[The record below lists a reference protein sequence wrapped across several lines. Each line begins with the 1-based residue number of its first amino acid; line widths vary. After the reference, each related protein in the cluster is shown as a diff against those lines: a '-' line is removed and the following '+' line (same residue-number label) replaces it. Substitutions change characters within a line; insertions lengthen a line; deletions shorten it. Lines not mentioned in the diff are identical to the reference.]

1 MNLTPWQ
8 LWDLPSGK
16 PAPGARTLEIKS
28 ILESAL
34 ATERGQNH
42 PGLLHLYIHLME
54 MSPFPESALPL
65 ANKLRKLVPD
75 SGHLNHMPTHLDI
88 LCGDYER
95 AIRGNTDAICA
106 DEKFVA
112 REGDRNFYT
121 LYRCHNLHF
130 RTYAAMF
137 SGQSK
142 IALDT
147 VAQLGS
153 NITEDL
159 LRVKSP
165 PMADWLEGFV
175 GVRVHV
181 LVRFGMWEE
190 LIKLKVPGD
199 GELYCVTTAM
209 LHYGKGI
216 ALAATSRISEA
227 EEQQVLFQRAVT
239 RVPDTRTLFNNT
251 CLSILAIASA
261 MLDGELAYRQGN
273 FDRAFRNLERS
284 IALDDALPYDE
295 PWGWMQPMRH
305 AYGALLLEQGR
316 VEEAC
321 KVYAADLGVSDELPR
336 ALRHPNNVWALHGY
350 HECLIRLGR
359 QQEARLL
366 ESRVREAVGRADVPI
381 KASCFCR
388 LGKDHL
394 DSPPI

>member
-1 MNLTPWQ
+1 
-8 LWDLPSGK
+8 
-16 PAPGARTLEIKS
+16 
-28 ILESAL
+28 
-34 ATERGQNH
+34 
-42 PGLLHLYIHLME
+42 ME
-54 MSPFPESALPL
+54 MSPSPESALPL
-65 ANKLRKLVPD
+65 ANKLRNLVPD

-95 AIRGNTDAICA
+95 AIRGNTDAIRA

-130 RTYAAMF
+130 RIYAAMF

-147 VAQLGS
+147 VAQLES

-181 LVRFGMWEE
+181 MVRFGMWEE
-190 LIKLKVPGD
+190 LIQLKIPGD

-209 LHYGKGI
+209 IHYGKGI
-216 ALAATSRISEA
+216 AFAATSRISEA
-227 EEQQVLFQRAVT
+227 EEQQKLFRRAVD
-239 RVPDTRTLFNNT
+239 RVPDSRTLFNNT

-273 FDRAFRNLERS
+273 FDLAFGNLERS

-295 PWGWMQPMRH
+295 PWGWMQPTRH

-336 ALRHPNNVWALHGY
+336 ALRHPNNVWALHGFR
-350 HECLIRLGR
+350 ECLVKLGR

-366 ESRVREAVGRADVPI
+366 EPRVREAVERADVPI

-388 LGKDHL
+388 LGKGRVN
-394 DSPPI
+394 